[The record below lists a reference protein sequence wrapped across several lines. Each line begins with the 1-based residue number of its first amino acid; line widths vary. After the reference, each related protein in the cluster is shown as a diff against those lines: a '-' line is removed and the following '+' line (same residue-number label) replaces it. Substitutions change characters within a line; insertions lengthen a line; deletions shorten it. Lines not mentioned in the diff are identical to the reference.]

1 MAWDND
7 GGTADS
13 GTNGEGNDG
22 RREARGSNGP
32 LGRPRRGQPVFT
44 KNVAP
49 GIHRLEHAFVNLYL
63 VEDGDGITLVDTG
76 LPTTWPLLLRALAVL
91 ERHPA
96 DITAI
101 ALTHAHFDHLGFA
114 RRAQGE
120 LGVPVW
126 AHEKERYIAEH
137 PYRYAHENNRLLYPI
152 LHPGSIPILGTMA
165 VAGALNVEGITGL
178 RTWEPGA
185 TADVPGRPRVVFTP
199 GHTFGHCALH
209 FPDRDTLISGD
220 ALVTLDP
227 YTGVTGPQIV
237 SGAATADS
245 VEALMT
251 LDALAATD
259 ASVVLPGHGEPWRGG
274 IEAAVDHARAMGP
287 S

>member
-1 MAWDND
+1 MAFSNSGD
-7 GGTADS
+7 TADDRRVS
-13 GTNGEGNDG
+13 GVQGN
-22 RREARGSNGP
+22 RN
-32 LGRPRRGQPVFT
+32 GRPRRGQPVLT

-63 VEDGDGITLVDTG
+63 VEEGDSLTLVDTG
-76 LPTTWPLLLRALAVL
+76 LPSTWPLLLRSLAIL

-114 RRAQGE
+114 RRAQRE
-120 LGVPVW
+120 LGLPVW
-126 AHEKERYIAEH
+126 AHAREEYIAEH

-152 LHPGSIPILGTMA
+152 LHPASIPILARMA
-165 VAGALNVEGITGL
+165 TAGALNVEGITGL
-178 RTWEPGA
+178 RTWQPGA
-185 TADVPGRPRVVFTP
+185 TADIPGRPRVVFTP

-209 FPDRDTLISGD
+209 FPDRDTVISGD
-220 ALVTLDP
+220 SLVTLDP

-237 SGAATADS
+237 SGAATANS
-245 VEALMT
+245 VEALTT

-259 ASVVLPGHGEPWRGG
+259 ASIVLPGHGEPWRGG
-274 IEAAVDHARAMGP
+274 VEAAVDHARAMGP

>member
-1 MAWDND
+1 MAFSNSGDRTND
-7 GGTADS
+7 GAGSA
-13 GTNGEGNDG
+13 G
-22 RREARGSNGP
+22 RGGWS
-32 LGRPRRGQPVFT
+32 GRPRRGQPVLT

-49 GIHRLEHAFVNLYL
+49 GIHRLEHAYVNVYL
-63 VEDGDGITLVDTG
+63 VEDGEALTVVDTG
-76 LPTTWPLLLRALAVL
+76 FPSTWPLLLRALAIL

-120 LGVPVW
+120 LRVPVW
-126 AHEKERYIAEH
+126 SHAKEEYIAEH

-152 LHPGSIPILGTMA
+152 LNPASLPILGKMA
-165 VAGALNVEGITGL
+165 AAGALNVEGITGL

-185 TADVPGRPRVVFTP
+185 TADIPGRPRVVFTP

-209 FPDRDTLISGD
+209 FPDRDTVISGD

-245 VEALMT
+245 VEAMRT
-251 LDALAATD
+251 LDALVATD
-259 ASVVLPGHGEPWRGG
+259 ASIVLPGHGEPWRGG
-274 IEAAVDHARAMGP
+274 VEAAVDHARAMGP